1 MSNKAK
7 LIGTVISFILLL
19 YASILGEGNAFN
31 PVIIILLAIGLKDC
45 ITTLV
50 TDIKDKK
57 SK

>member
-7 LIGTVISFILLL
+7 LIGIVISFILLL
-19 YASILGEGNAFN
+19 YASILGEGSAFN
-31 PVIIILLAIGLKDC
+31 LVITILLAIGLKDC
-45 ITTLV
+45 ITALV

>member
-7 LIGTVISFILLL
+7 LIGIVISFILLL
-19 YASILGEGNAFN
+19 YASILDEGNAFN
-31 PVIIILLAIGLKDC
+31 PVIIILLLIGLKDC

-50 TDIKDKK
+50 TDLKYKK